1 MVHQDPQVRHPFSL
15 VSAAGLLAAG
25 MVCGVFWREIA
36 HAVLRLT

>member
-1 MVHQDPQVRHPFSL
+1 MVHEDRRGRHTFTPAG
-15 VSAAGLLAAG
+15 VVGLLMAG

>member
-1 MVHQDPQVRHPFSL
+1 MVHEDRPGRHAFSPAG
-15 VSAAGLLAAG
+15 VVGLLMAG